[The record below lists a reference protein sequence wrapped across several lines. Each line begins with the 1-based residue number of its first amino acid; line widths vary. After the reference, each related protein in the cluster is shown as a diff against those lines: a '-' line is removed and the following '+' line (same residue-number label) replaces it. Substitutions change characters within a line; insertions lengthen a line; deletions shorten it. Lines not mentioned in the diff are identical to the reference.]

1 MAPFGA
7 LKSFMLDH
15 FGFKALYGGICWLKL
30 SHVDSSWVD
39 LGLSWSALGDHE
51 GILRAN
57 MEATMLSGSATSE
70 NWGAPG
76 RGRGGVN
83 PFP

>member
-7 LKSFMLDH
+7 LKSLMLDH

-39 LGLSWSALGDHE
+39 LGLSWSALGLTWGRLGGSLCQH
-51 GILRAN
+51 GGFGSFKLR
-57 MEATMLSGSATSE
+57 
-70 NWGAPG
+70 
-76 RGRGGVN
+76 R
-83 PFP
+83 F